1 MTESSG
7 SLGMK
12 KGMER
17 QETRIIK
24 EHEEISE
31 GFRFVH
37 LHIRIPKFIKWY
49 ILNVNY
55 ILTNFF
61 FFYKSITL
69 LTVIY
74 ILRSKV
80 FIQSQFLKIALQLPK
95 VSDYAHSQD
104 TNMKEQILG
113 SFPCKGF
120 NVCLL
125 QLKKHCVT

>member
-61 FFYKSITL
+61 FF
-69 LTVIY
+69 
-74 ILRSKV
+74 
-80 FIQSQFLKIALQLPK
+80 LQK
-95 VSDYAHSQD
+95 YHSANSHLY
-104 TNMKEQILG
+104 TSL
-113 SFPCKGF
+113 KGF
-120 NVCLL
+120 YSELVSEDSSTTS
-125 QLKKHCVT
+125 QSI